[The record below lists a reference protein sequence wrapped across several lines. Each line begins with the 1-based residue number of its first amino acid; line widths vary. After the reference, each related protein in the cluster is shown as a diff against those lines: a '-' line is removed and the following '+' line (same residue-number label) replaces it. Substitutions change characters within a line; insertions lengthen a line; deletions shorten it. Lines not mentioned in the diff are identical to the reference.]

1 MTTIAGS
8 GRSGAASLS
17 RDHPMLLRLGRV
29 GWFVKGLVYVLAG
42 ALAIIV
48 VARSYGTKL
57 VSGPTQ
63 EASPTGAIKEVAT
76 VGGGRALLVVLA
88 VGLIFYALWRVVT
101 ALLPGGTG
109 AEAMATRVG
118 YLVSA
123 IIYGT
128 FSATAL
134 SLARDPK
141 QNADGNQK
149 VSSISARLLDSTAG
163 RIALGTAGAIA
174 IGAGLYRIV
183 KGVRGDVTQE
193 LDLSGMSATRR
204 SVTKRLGMIG
214 EVGRGIGIGVIGIF
228 LLRAAV
234 FVNANEATGLDGALR
249 RLTRNAEGRAV
260 VVVVAAGF
268 LLYGVLCVETCN
280 RRTLQAP

>member
-1 MTTIAGS
+1 MTTVAGS
-8 GRSGAASLS
+8 GRAGAASLS
-17 RDHPMLLRLGRV
+17 REHPLLLRLGRA
-29 GWFVKGLVYVLAG
+29 GWLVKGLVYVLAG
-42 ALAIIV
+42 LLAIIV

-57 VSGPTQ
+57 VAGPTQ

-88 VGLIFYALWRVVT
+88 IGLIFYALWRVVT
-101 ALLPGGTG
+101 ALLPGGVG
-109 AEAMATRVG
+109 AEAIATRVG

-128 FSATAL
+128 FSATAI
-134 SLARDPK
+134 SLARNPK

-163 RIALGTAGAIA
+163 RFALGAAGAVA

-183 KGVRGDVTQE
+183 KGAKGDVTQE

-204 SVTKRLGMIG
+204 SVTRRLGEI
-214 EVGRGIGIGVIGIF
+214 GRGIGIGVIGIF

-234 FVNANEATGLDGALR
+234 FINANEATGLDGALR

-260 VVVVAAGF
+260 VVVVAVGF
-268 LLYGVLCVETCN
+268 LLYGVLCVETFN

>member
-1 MTTIAGS
+1 
-8 GRSGAASLS
+8 
-17 RDHPMLLRLGRV
+17 MLLRLGRL

-42 ALAIIV
+42 ALAVIV
-48 VARSYGTKL
+48 VARSYGTTL
-57 VSGPTQ
+57 VGGPAQ

-88 VGLIFYALWRVVT
+88 IGLIFYALWRVVT
-101 ALLPGGTG
+101 ALLPGGAG
-109 AEAMATRVG
+109 VEAIATRAG

-128 FSATAL
+128 FSATAI

-141 QNADGNQK
+141 QTADGNKK

-163 RIALGTAGAIA
+163 RIALGVAGAVA
-174 IGAGLYRIV
+174 IGAGVYRIV
-183 KGVRGDVTQE
+183 KGARGAVTQE
-193 LDLSGMSATRR
+193 LDLTGMSAARR
-204 SVTKRLGMIG
+204 SVTRRLGMIG
-214 EVGRGIGIGVIGIF
+214 EVGRGIGIGLIGIF

-234 FVNANEATGLDGALR
+234 FIKANEATGLDGALR
-249 RLTRNAEGRAV
+249 RLTNNAEGRVV
-260 VVVVAAGF
+260 VVVVAVGF
-268 LLYGVLCVETCN
+268 LLYGVLCVATCN

>member
-1 MTTIAGS
+1 MTTVAGS
-8 GRSGAASLS
+8 GRAGAASLS
-17 RDHPMLLRLGRV
+17 REHPLLLRLGRA
-29 GWFVKGLVYVLAG
+29 GWLVKGLVYVLAG
-42 ALAIIV
+42 LLAIIV

-57 VSGPTQ
+57 VAGPTQ

-88 VGLIFYALWRVVT
+88 IGLIFYALWRVVT
-101 ALLPGGTG
+101 ALLPGGVG
-109 AEAMATRVG
+109 AEAIATRVG

-128 FSATAL
+128 FSATAI

-163 RIALGTAGAIA
+163 RFALGAAGAVA

-183 KGVRGDVTQE
+183 KGAKGDVTQE

-204 SVTKRLGMIG
+204 SVTRRLGEI
-214 EVGRGIGIGVIGIF
+214 GRGIGIGVIGIF

-234 FVNANEATGLDGALR
+234 FINANEATGLDGALR

-260 VVVVAAGF
+260 VVVVAVGF
-268 LLYGVLCVETCN
+268 FLYGVLCVETFN